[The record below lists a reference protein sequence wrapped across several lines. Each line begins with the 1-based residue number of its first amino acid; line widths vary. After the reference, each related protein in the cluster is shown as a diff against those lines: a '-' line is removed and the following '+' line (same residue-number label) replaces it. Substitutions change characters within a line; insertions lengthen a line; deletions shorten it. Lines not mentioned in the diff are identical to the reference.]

1 MIRGGYG
8 YSRRLTNFNALL
20 KAKNISEKATFR
32 ELSTALRMKPYE
44 DIEGTMIAWLE
55 KNGVDKATA
64 SDLIK
69 KLGLDSGDYAK
80 LL

>member
-1 MIRGGYG
+1 M
-8 YSRRLTNFNALL
+8 
-20 KAKNISEKATFR
+20 
-32 ELSTALRMKPYE
+32 PYT

-55 KNGVDKATA
+55 KNAVDKTKA

-69 KLGLDSGDYAK
+69 KLGLDFSDYAK